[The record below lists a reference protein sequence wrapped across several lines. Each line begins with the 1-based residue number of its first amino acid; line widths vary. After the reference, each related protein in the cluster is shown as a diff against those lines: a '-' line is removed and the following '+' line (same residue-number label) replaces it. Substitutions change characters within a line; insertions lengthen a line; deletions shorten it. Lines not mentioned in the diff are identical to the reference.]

1 MNVIYECIGKSRGG
15 RTTKIHAVVDAS
27 GYPIRLRLT
36 AGHVHDVTVAS
47 ALIGG
52 LNPAIILA
60 DGSYDSLA
68 FREEIKALGA
78 QACIKPRRNRKLYIP
93 FDKEQYKRRHLVECF
108 FQKLKINRRIAT
120 RYDKLTSRFLA
131 FVLLACILL

>member
-68 FREEIKALGA
+68 FREEIKTLGS

-93 FDKEQYKRRHLVECF
+93 FDKEQVQATAFSRMFLSKVKNQPSNRHSL
-108 FQKLKINRRIAT
+108 R
-120 RYDKLTSRFLA
+120 
-131 FVLLACILL
+131 